1 MIGPILSGAAR
12 MKYSGVGTNIVFDGN
27 SLVYGYQAS
36 SSAKSMPSQMAAL
49 PPLNGA
55 VQVSN
60 IGVSGQNITQ
70 MRSRGAAQA
79 DARYAAGKKNI
90 LLAWEGTNTI
100 CNTGSGAGKTGL
112 AAAADM
118 VAYVQ
123 DRLAAH
129 PDWFIVMMTTLP
141 RFGLDAWSIADGNAH
156 LQAYDDYLR
165 ANWRAMGCKAL
176 VDVRAGG
183 VFVYTGTTMDPKMAP
198 YMAETIHC
206 NDTGYGLVAQYCA
219 AVLKRLPAR

>member
-1 MIGPILSGAAR
+1 MGPILGGVPRMQYSGAAAN
-12 MKYSGVGTNIVFDGN
+12 VVFDGN
-27 SLVYGYQAS
+27 SLVAGFQAS
-36 SSAKSMPSQMAAL
+36 SSNMAMPAQMSRL
-49 PPLNGA
+49 PPLNGG
-55 VQVSN
+55 VNVTN
-60 IGVSGQNITQ
+60 IGVSGQTINQ
-70 MRSRGAAQA
+70 MRGRGTQYA
-79 DARYAAGKKNI
+79 DGSYVTGKKNI

-100 CNTGSGAGKTGL
+100 CNNGSAKTGL

-118 VAYVQ
+118 ATYVQ
-123 DRLAAH
+123 ERLAAH
-129 PDWFIVMMTTLP
+129 PGWFIVMMTTLP
-141 RFGLDAWSIADGNAH
+141 RFGIEAWSIADGNAQ

-183 VFVYTGTTMDPKMAP
+183 VFVYTGTTMDSKMAP

-219 AVLKRLPAR
+219 DVLKRLPAR